1 MSMISRTLMEFNLLP
16 TGGTTINYL
25 EEYANNQEI
34 RKKEKL
40 SKKRQK

>member
-1 MSMISRTLMEFNLLP
+1 MISNTLIEFNLLP

-25 EEYANNQEI
+25 EEYANNKEV

-40 SKKRQK
+40 SKKGQK

>member
-1 MSMISRTLMEFNLLP
+1 MSMNRAIYEFNLLP

-40 SKKRQK
+40 SKKGKK